1 MSDHSSSPSLTA
13 FLAGAVLGA
22 AAALLLAPRSGR
34 DTRRRLARWLEEW
47 EDETKDLLA
56 EGGELLREQ
65 ADKVRRRVKDA
76 AQDVAKEFGG
86 RAP

>member
-1 MSDHSSSPSLTA
+1 MSDNTSSPSLAA
-13 FLAGAVLGA
+13 FLVGAALGA

-56 EGGELLREQ
+56 EGGELPPRTGRQ
-65 ADKVRRRVKDA
+65 SPPPRQGRRPGRGQRVR
-76 AQDVAKEFGG
+76 G